1 MNTFVTISK
10 ALLPK
15 NASVSTGVISR
26 RELFAYQSD
35 LKGSIFRQI
44 REMFSYLKQNGF
56 TQKALADRI
65 EMDEGQLSRRLK
77 GTYDLRLE
85 TLSDLARGM
94 DCRID
99 VQIMPLSYILNT
111 PVAEYSFNGVNVQ
124 MYGFA
129 GAFVLDRFLY
139 LLRVTHPLLKHHVQ
153 QVTGDG
159 YTYQW
164 WS

>member
-1 MNTFVTISK
+1 MNTFVTTPK
-10 ALLPK
+10 ALLPT
-15 NASVSTGVISR
+15 NVSVSTDVISH
-26 RELFAYQSD
+26 RELLAYQAD

-44 REMFSYLKQNGF
+44 RAMFSYLKQNGF

-99 VQIMPLSYILNT
+99 VQIMPLSYVLNS

-124 MYGFA
+124 IYGPI
-129 GAFVLDRFLY
+129 GAFVLDRFLS
-139 LLRVTHPLLKHHVQ
+139 LIVTHPLMKPHIQ
-153 QVTGDG
+153 QVTDG
-159 YTYQW
+159 GHTYQW

>member
-1 MNTFVTISK
+1 MNTFVTIPK
-10 ALLPK
+10 ALLAK
-15 NASVSTGVISR
+15 NASISTDVIAH
-26 RELFAYQSD
+26 RELLAYQSD

-65 EMDEGQLSRRLK
+65 EMNEGQLSRRLR

-99 VQIMPLSYILNT
+99 VQIMPLSYVLNKH
-111 PVAEYSFNGVNVQ
+111 VSEYSFHGVNVQ
-124 MYGFA
+124 IYGLL
-129 GAFVLDRFLY
+129 GAFARDGFLHSW
-139 LLRVTHPLLKHHVQ
+139 RVTQPLLKQNVK
-153 QVTGDG
+153 VTDG
-159 YTYQW
+159 TQW
-164 WS
+164 WI